1 MDEFVFN
8 RYPNIAGL
16 IDRIKAVSKQYK
28 LSIRHELVND
38 GEELDEWVNAVVLEV
53 PHLQPVRVILTGSV
67 SEAIESAVDKLEV
80 LDKVELYKVARYD
93 IVSNDDTDDDDVYD
107 DNEDDYSDDDE
118 EDILE
123 EESLCCAVTRQIKPE
138 ATTCPV
144 CGGAIER

>member
-53 PHLQPVRVILTGSV
+53 PHLQSVRVILTGSV

-123 EESLCCAVTRQIKPE
+123 EESLCCTVTRQIKPE

-144 CGGAIER
+144 CGGVIER